1 MIVKDSATKK
11 EAMKLLQSSGR
22 VFYSDK
28 YSFSTVVVT
37 SAKLES
43 LIDGSFLRGEIAIVG
58 KTQEEMEFYDF
69 EQKVF
74 NTQQHKQE
82 MKDAHTWFKTH
93 PREVAKVLKRVEMH
107 EQVNA

>member
-1 MIVKDSATKK
+1 MIVKDSTTKQ
-11 EAMKLLQSSGR
+11 EAVKLLQSSGR

-74 NTQQHKQE
+74 NTQQRKQE
-82 MKDAHTWFKTH
+82 MKDVHVWFKTH
-93 PREVAKVLKRVEMH
+93 PKEVAKVLKKVEIR
-107 EQVNA
+107 EKVNA

>member
-37 SAKLES
+37 PAKLES

-69 EQKVF
+69 EQKRYIV
-74 NTQQHKQE
+74 QLRKQE
-82 MKDAHTWFKTH
+82 IKDARAWFKTH
-93 PREVAKVLKRVEMH
+93 PREVAKVLKRIETR
-107 EQVNA
+107 ERVNV